1 MCKLDEEAVENI
13 WLELRTCCSPQVNKL
28 LFEYVL
34 PEKLNVGN
42 KKELLDH
49 TKSVAVKVVHK
60 DVH

>member
-1 MCKLDEEAVENI
+1 MAPNVGTHSD
-13 WLELRTCCSPQVNKL
+13 
-28 LFEYVL
+28 
-34 PEKLNVGN
+34 KLNVGN